1 MAQAMQ
7 HGLRLTGRARSATL
21 AARIRE
27 DQGLATKKKAVSKK
41 PSARKPAAKKAGIRK
56 PADKPVGKSGLS
68 AQRLGRLAAAMQAY
82 ADRGEVAG
90 VVTLVHRHG
99 ETAHVGVHGWQDK
112 DARVAMRRDS
122 LFRIASM
129 TKPVV
134 SVA

>member
-41 PSARKPAAKKAGIRK
+41 PAARKPAAKKAGIRK
-56 PADKPVGKSGLS
+56 PAAKPAIRKTAKKTTARASGRKPADKMVGKSGLS

-90 VVTLVHRHG
+90 V
-99 ETAHVGVHGWQDK
+99 
-112 DARVAMRRDS
+112 
-122 LFRIASM
+122 
-129 TKPVV
+129 
-134 SVA
+134 